1 MVWYKIKTLRSEKN
15 ISQTDLA
22 NFLYVTRQT
31 ISRWESGKTVPT
43 TENLIQIASFF
54 GKNPEYFFQST
65 NEGNGTIKIEDNK
78 LNTAVFLHKYWEDI
92 IVFLLA
98 ISPIFFI
105 WFAPISLYSVYYST
119 KKNKVY
125 KIYIIFI
132 VSMFTIIFLIRFI
145 HLIIIILELRS
156 VTTEI
161 ILHDP

>member
-1 MVWYKIKTLRSEKN
+1 MVGYKIKTLRSEKN

-78 LNTAVFLHKYWEDI
+78 LNIAVFLHKYWEDI

-98 ISPIFFI
+98 ISPIFLFGLHQYPYTAFI
-105 WFAPISLYSVYYST
+105 IQQRKT
-119 KKNKVY
+119 K
-125 KIYIIFI
+125 YIKY
-132 VSMFTIIFLIRFI
+132 
-145 HLIIIILELRS
+145 ILF
-156 VTTEI
+156 
-161 ILHDP
+161 